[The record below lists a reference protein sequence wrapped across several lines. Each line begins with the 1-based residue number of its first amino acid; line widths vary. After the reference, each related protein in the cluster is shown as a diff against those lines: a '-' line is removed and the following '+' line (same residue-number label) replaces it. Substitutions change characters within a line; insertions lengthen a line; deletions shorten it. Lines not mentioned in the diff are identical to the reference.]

1 MTSSSLVE
9 QSVTSASQASI
20 GTRRGRVRGRN
31 AAVVQG
37 KIAMSQQASANPES
51 ELDDK
56 ALFFNRELSW
66 LAFNSRVLEQARDP
80 SWPLLERV
88 KFLAI
93 HGSNLDEFFMIRV
106 SGLQEQL
113 DAGITEPLP
122 DGYSTG
128 EQLTKIRAVA
138 LEQLR
143 TASRL
148 YRDELWPALT
158 QAGVRIHTWQS
169 LNEDQR
175 AAATDYFR
183 RAVFPVLTPLALD
196 PGHPFPFLSNLSLSL
211 AVHASDPTSAEPRLA
226 FVKIPETLPRFV
238 QIPGS
243 QPASDSATGDAPIDL
258 LTLEELTQNHLG
270 DLFPGVA
277 IEGSYPFRVTR
288 DMDIEILQDEAS
300 DLLSAVDREV
310 RRRKFGA
317 AVRLEVAPGVPERV
331 RAMLVDKLEIEDD
344 AYEVDGPLGLSG
356 LMQIA
361 ALARPQL
368 RDAAFSARVPAVW
381 LEAADPFAAIRQGDI
396 LLHHPYDAFTPV
408 LELLSLAA
416 DDPNVLAIKMIL
428 YRTSAQAEVIKILI
442 RAAEKGKQVAVSIEL
457 KARFDEENN
466 IGWARALERSGVHVF
481 YGTAG
486 FKTHAKALL
495 IVRREGAELRRYVHL
510 STGNYNATT
519 AKIYT
524 DIALLTCDPNLGEDT
539 SDLFN
544 ALSGFSNKS
553 QYQRVIVA
561 PVRLRTHLIECIERQ
576 RQRALEGKEGR
587 IFAKMNS
594 LVDKQ
599 VIQALYRASQAGV
612 NIELLVRGICCLRP
626 GLPGVSENIR
636 VRSLLGRFLEH
647 SRVICFGPEGEEE
660 LYLSSADWMP
670 RNFDRRVEL
679 MFPILNEAVRKQ
691 IITECLLPVQADNS
705 RVYEMD
711 SSGIYHRRQP
721 KSEEKAVDAQMFT
734 LEGVRS
740 NRPRFVNLVRSGT
753 PLTEVTSR

>member
-1 MTSSSLVE
+1 MMEIALTTDQRQDKLSS
-9 QSVTSASQASI
+9 
-20 GTRRGRVRGRN
+20 
-31 AAVVQG
+31 
-37 KIAMSQQASANPES
+37 MSPSSNGVSDSHLEDS
-51 ELDDK
+51 
-56 ALFFNRELSW
+56 ALFLNRELSW
-66 LAFNSRVLEQARDP
+66 LAFNDRVLDQARDS

-122 DGYSTG
+122 DGLSTA
-128 EQLTKIRAVA
+128 EQLGRIRAGA

-143 TASRL
+143 AAARL
-148 YRDELWPALT
+148 YSEELWPALEH
-158 QAGVRIHTWQS
+158 AGIRIRSWGS
-169 LNEDQR
+169 LSDEQKE
-175 AAATDYFR
+175 AAAVYFR

-211 AVHASDPTSAEPRLA
+211 AVHASDPNSSDPRFA

-238 QIPGS
+238 QIPGVQS
-243 QPASDSATGDAPIDL
+243 GGDSVSGDAPIDL
-258 LTLEELTQNHLG
+258 LALEELTQNHLG

-277 IEGSYPFRVTR
+277 IEGAYPFRVTR
-288 DMDIEILQDEAS
+288 DMDIEILEEEAS

-310 RRRKFGA
+310 RRRRFGA
-317 AVRLEVAPGVPERV
+317 AVRLEVAPGVPEDV

-344 AYEVDGPLGLSG
+344 VYEVAGPLGLSG

-361 ALARPQL
+361 SLPRPQQ
-368 RDAAFSARVPAVW
+368 RDPAFSARVPASW
-381 LEAADPFAAIRQGDI
+381 LEAADPFAAIRQSDI

-408 LELLSLAA
+408 LELLSQAA

-428 YRTSAQAEVIKILI
+428 YRTSSQAEVIKILI
-442 RAAEKGKQVAVSIEL
+442 RAAENSKQVAVSIEL

-466 IGWARALERSGVHVF
+466 IGWARALERAGVHVF

-486 FKTHAKALL
+486 IKTHAKALL
-495 IVRREGAELRRYVHL
+495 IVRREVGELRRYVHL

-519 AKIYT
+519 AKVYT
-524 DIALLTCDPNLGEDT
+524 DIALMTCDPSIGEDA
-539 SDLFN
+539 SELFN

-553 QYQRVIVA
+553 EYSRVIVA
-561 PVRLRTHLIECIERQ
+561 PTQLRVHVIERIEQQ
-576 RQRALEGKEGR
+576 RQRALDGKPAR
-587 IFAKMNS
+587 IFAKLNS
-594 LVDKQ
+594 IVDKQ

-612 NIELLVRGICCLRP
+612 RIELLVRGICCLRP
-626 GLPGVSENIR
+626 GVPGISENIQ

-647 SRVICFGPEGEEE
+647 ARVICFGPACDEE

-679 MFPILNEAVRKQ
+679 MFPVQTESARRQ
-691 IITECLLPVQADNS
+691 IIAECIAPVAADNS

-711 SSGIYHRRQP
+711 SSGQYHRRQP
-721 KSEEKAVDAQMFT
+721 NGEPAVDAQVRT
-734 LEGVRS
+734 LEAVREH
-740 NRPRFVNLVRSGT
+740 RPRFVNLVRSGGV
-753 PLTEVTSR
+753 PLTLK

>member
-1 MTSSSLVE
+1 MTSVNLLMEPIVPQAVE
-9 QSVTSASQASI
+9 
-20 GTRRGRVRGRN
+20 
-31 AAVVQG
+31 
-37 KIAMSQQASANPES
+37 ES
-51 ELDDK
+51 EQINITALGSEKLVTLGDAHMSSQVNSTLGSQFEDT
-56 ALFFNRELSW
+56 ALFINRELSW
-66 LAFNSRVLEQARDP
+66 LAFNARVLDQASDP
-80 SWPLLERV
+80 TWPLLERV

-122 DGYSTG
+122 DGFTTA
-128 EQLTKIRAVA
+128 EQLTKIRVVA
-138 LEQLR
+138 LEQLLA
-143 TASRL
+143 ASRL
-148 YRDELWPALT
+148 YRDELWPALS
-158 QAGVRIHTWQS
+158 QAGVHIHTWES

-175 AAATDYFR
+175 VAATAYFR

-211 AVHASDPTSAEPRLA
+211 AVHAADPASAEPRLA

-238 QIPGS
+238 QIPGL
-243 QPASDSATGDAPIDL
+243 QAGAESATGEVTIDL
-258 LTLEELTQNHLG
+258 LALEELTQNHLG

-317 AVRLEVAPGVPERV
+317 AVRLEVAPGVPDRV
-331 RAMLVDKLEIEDD
+331 REMLVDRLEIEDD
-344 AYEVDGPLGLSG
+344 VYVVDGPLGLSG

-361 ALARPQL
+361 TLPRPQL
-368 RDAAFSARVPAVW
+368 RDAAFSARVPTVW
-381 LEAADPFAAIRQGDI
+381 LEAADPFAAIRQSDI

-408 LELLSLAA
+408 LELLSMAA
-416 DDPNVLAIKMIL
+416 DDANVLAIKMIL

-466 IGWARALERSGVHVF
+466 IGWARALERAGVHVF
-481 YGTAG
+481 YGAAG
-486 FKTHAKALL
+486 IKTHAKALL
-495 IVRREGAELRRYVHL
+495 IVRREGGELRRYVHL

-519 AKIYT
+519 AKVYT
-524 DIALLTCDPNLGEDT
+524 DIALLTCDPQLGEDT

-561 PVRLRTHLIECIERQ
+561 PVRLRAHMIECIERQ
-576 RQRALEGKEGR
+576 RMRTLEGKEGR
-587 IFAKMNS
+587 IFAQLNS

-599 VIQALYRASQAGV
+599 VIQALYRASRAGV
-612 NIELLVRGICCLRP
+612 NIELLIRGICCLRP

-647 SRVICFGPEGEEE
+647 SRVICFGPAGEAE

-679 MFPILNEAVRKQ
+679 MFPVLNEAARRQ
-691 IITECLLPVQADNS
+691 IITECVLPVDADNS

-711 SSGIYHRRQP
+711 SSGVYHRRQP
-721 KSEEKAVDAQMFT
+721 KQNENPVDAQMHT
-734 LEGVRS
+734 LERVRS

-753 PLTEVTSR
+753 PLTEVTGR